1 VQSSGVAFA
10 SLEDGGK
17 LLLRLLADSTI
28 NGRQMF
34 LAPRKWA
41 PESGCLDLD
50 LDDFAEGTFLEEVQR
65 DQMRGAPVEEG
76 LFLGG
81 RW

>member
-1 VQSSGVAFA
+1 V
-10 SLEDGGK
+10 
-17 LLLRLLADSTI
+17 LLRLMADSSI
-28 NGRQMF
+28 NGRQLF

-41 PESGCLDLD
+41 ATSGCLDLD
-50 LDDFAEGTFLEEVQR
+50 LDDFAEGTFFDEVQAE
-65 DQMRGAPVEEG
+65 QMWGAPVGEG